1 MLLFVGCHL
10 PILSQSIRPW
20 SWTSGYQQRL
30 SGGAPPLIDERD
42 TQDPDSTVSV
52 QTSRTGAPEAESV
65 AAGGGLAADTVGQES
80 GRQWPAG
87 NADEGGVS
95 ASDRYAGCEV
105 DSGQGVGADRLPV
118 LLQRIREHH
127 PRGLGGH
134 SAHGPPRLTALR
146 DPGLER

>member
-1 MLLFVGCHL
+1 MSRQGAVWR
-10 PILSQSIRPW
+10 PI
-20 SWTSGYQQRL
+20 RL
-30 SGGAPPLIDERD
+30 GRK
-42 TQDPDSTVSV
+42 
-52 QTSRTGAPEAESV
+52 
-65 AAGGGLAADTVGQES
+65 AGGS
-80 GRQWPAG
+80 GRLGTQTR
-87 NADEGGVS
+87 GGVS